1 MKRVQAEG
9 SAMDEDRQQNLAA
22 SDPAAIDVAQV
33 EDEVRARAENI
44 LAARRRRELLASGAE
59 LIATDASAVA
69 SVANITPE
77 IITAELAPP
86 PLSPWRF
93 GLRALLTFMGIASLQ
108 CALMSYV
115 GILAGILVGIAG
127 CMVLFAWLLCVAIL
141 LPRSKRAWLES
152 LDVIGL
158 RIIALMTMLVLG
170 SIFAG
175 GGMLVFQL
183 VGERQR
189 IELCYDKVGF
199 RGDVITVSDRDS
211 ITQVLVVRKVKPAS
225 PALESGLRENEM
237 IVLQEP
243 VDKFYERMSQSPGQ
257 AFDLDVATGSSS
269 VALETIPHRT
279 ITIEV
284 PGE

>member
-1 MKRVQAEG
+1 MN
-9 SAMDEDRQQNLAA
+9 EDGQQNLAA

-59 LIATDASAVA
+59 LIATDASA
-69 SVANITPE
+69 ANLAPE

-225 PALESGLRENEM
+225 PALEAGLRENEM